1 MKKIIKIEGMS
12 CEHCVKRVENALKE
26 IDGIKEVQVILEE
39 NKAIIDFEGQIEDK
53 TLIDAIDD
61 AGYTVLSINN

>member
-1 MKKIIKIEGMS
+1 MKKIINIEGMS
-12 CEHCVKRVENALKE
+12 CGHCVKRVENALKE
-26 IDGIKEVQVILEE
+26 IDGIKEVEVVLEE
-39 NKAIIDFEGQIEDK
+39 NKAIIEFEGQIEDK

>member
-1 MKKIIKIEGMS
+1 MKKTINIEGMS
-12 CEHCVKRVENALKE
+12 CGHCVKRVENALKE
-26 IDGIKEVQVILEE
+26 IDGIKEVEVVLEE
-39 NKAIIDFEGQIEDK
+39 NKAIIEFEGQIEDK

>member
-12 CEHCVKRVENALKE
+12 CEHCIKRVENALEE
-26 IDGIKEVQVILEE
+26 IDGIKEVEVILEE
-39 NKAIIDFEGQIEDK
+39 NKAIIEFDGQMEDK

-61 AGYTVLSINN
+61 AGYTVVSIN